1 MATKGR
7 KFEDEL
13 KDLETLVS
21 QIDSGE
27 LTLEESIGAFER
39 GVALVKSL
47 NQKLDEVERK
57 VEMLTRDA
65 EGQLQSVVLQAEG
78 EGGGSSEAA
87 ADADD
92 EDVPF

>member
-1 MATKGR
+1 MTTKGR
-7 KFEDEL
+7 KFEEEL

-39 GVALVKSL
+39 GVVLVKSL

-65 EGQLQSVVLQAEG
+65 EGQLESVVLQGES
-78 EGGGSSEAA
+78 EGGSKPAA

>member
-1 MATKGR
+1 MASKGR

-65 EGQLQSVVLQAEG
+65 EGRLESVVLQG
-78 EGGGSSEAA
+78 ESESASNETA